1 MNGQNHE
8 KAGETATD
16 HRAVAAFY
24 DEIYY
29 RNATSSHEPSLHL
42 KRLARRLNVRD
53 GEEVLDI
60 ACGTGEWLSVVHRL
74 GARVTGLD
82 ISSRAVDLCR
92 VRISD
97 GRFDVGH
104 AETLPYGERAFD
116 LVTCLGSLE
125 HFVDQP
131 AAIREMRRVLKPG
144 GRILILVPNSGFL
157 TYRLGLYRGTQQQA
171 VRETIRSPR

>member
-1 MNGQNHE
+1 M
-8 KAGETATD
+8 
-16 HRAVAAFY
+16 
-24 DEIYY
+24 
-29 RNATSSHEPSLHL
+29 
-42 KRLARRLNVRD
+42 
-53 GEEVLDI
+53 
-60 ACGTGEWLSVVHRL
+60 
-74 GARVTGLD
+74 TGLD

-104 AETLPYGERAFD
+104 AETLPYGERVFD

-171 VRETIRSPR
+171 VRETIRSLGDWGQMFGAVGLRVVERWRDLHVLDPAWIFRRPWYLVPLRLLQVLMLPLWPLDWQYQVHHLCVVDCDDPDLARQS